1 MYSTEDGNFLIKLAR
16 VTIEKHLHEGA
27 PTSPPEDTPAKLKK
41 RAGVFVT
48 LETYPEKELRGCIGY
63 PEPTF
68 PLVDATCKAAVS
80 AAVEDPR
87 FPPLSEGELESTLV
101 EVTVLTSP
109 ELIKAASSRDY
120 ANNIEIGRDGLI
132 VENGL
137 NRGLLL
143 PQVPVDQG
151 WNKEDFLSYT
161 CTKAGLAPD
170 CWLDVD
176 TKIYK
181 FSGIVFTEV
190 EPGGKIEERALTST
204 SVYV

>member
-1 MYSTEDGNFLIKLAR
+1 MYSLEDGAFLIRLAR
-16 VTIEKHLHEGA
+16 ATIEKYLHEGA
-27 PTSPPEDTPAKLKK
+27 SISPPGDASDKLKK
-41 RAGVFVT
+41 NAGVFVT
-48 LETYPEKELRGCIGY
+48 LETYPGKELRGCIGY

-87 FPPLSEGELESTLV
+87 FPPLSGAELDGTLV
-101 EVTVLTSP
+101 EVTVLTPPKLIEVSSP
-109 ELIKAASSRDY
+109 NEY

-132 VENGL
+132 VEKGL

-151 WNKEDFLSYT
+151 WNKKEFLSYT
-161 CTKAGLAPD
+161 CIKAGLMGD
-170 CWLDVD
+170 CWLEED

-190 EPGGKIEERALTST
+190 EPKGKIKERTLST
-204 SVYV
+204 S